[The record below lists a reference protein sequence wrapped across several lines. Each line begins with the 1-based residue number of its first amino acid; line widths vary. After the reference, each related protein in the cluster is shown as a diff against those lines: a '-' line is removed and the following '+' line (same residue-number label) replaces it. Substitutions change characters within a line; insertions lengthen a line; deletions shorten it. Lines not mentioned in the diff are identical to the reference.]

1 MENLRSGELYVFS
14 DNEFFNPPSYAVVSG
29 WACDGIS
36 LSVLMTES
44 PLPEPSMRID
54 WDCRLPHGLS
64 YSRLPTDA
72 ERDRFSAC
80 SKYAIVSRNWSSIV
94 SPITAI
100 VARYGL
106 REFFCV
112 LRLWGNRATVEIR
125 PDCRAGLPY
134 FCSIRNRYVLDRGM
148 VGRLPLKRM
157 SRRSVGKSADD
168 KRDRPCRFVSLPLQA
183 VRRGEGLAQ
192 MPRFDSGAIDRA
204 ALGNGIVFFLYRARF
219 RRADRL
225 VNLGCRIRGFRTV
238 CRTDV
243 SCFRQA
249 GLARFASVPNNN
261 FHWKFVLLENSRTF
275 VV

>member
-1 MENLRSGELYVFS
+1 
-14 DNEFFNPPSYAVVSG
+14 
-29 WACDGIS
+29 
-36 LSVLMTES
+36 
-44 PLPEPSMRID
+44 MRNAT
-54 WDCRLPHGLS
+54 G
-64 YSRLPTDA
+64 
-72 ERDRFSAC
+72 FSAC

-168 KRDRPCRFVSLPLQA
+168 KRDRPVPVRFIAVASSSPGGGGPCANAAIRFRGDRSGGFRQRHSL
-183 VRRGEGLAQ
+183 
-192 MPRFDSGAIDRA
+192 
-204 ALGNGIVFFLYRARF
+204 FLYRARF
-219 RRADRL
+219 RRTDRL

>member
-1 MENLRSGELYVFS
+1 
-14 DNEFFNPPSYAVVSG
+14 
-29 WACDGIS
+29 
-36 LSVLMTES
+36 
-44 PLPEPSMRID
+44 MRNAT
-54 WDCRLPHGLS
+54 G
-64 YSRLPTDA
+64 
-72 ERDRFSAC
+72 FSAC

-183 VRRGEGLAQ
+183 VRRGGGPCANAAI
-192 MPRFDSGAIDRA
+192 RFRGDRSGGFRQRHS
-204 ALGNGIVFFLYRARF
+204 LFLYRARF

-261 FHWKFVLLENSRTF
+261 FHWKFVLLENISYLCIVIKIRKDKIPYGP
-275 VV
+275 

>member
-1 MENLRSGELYVFS
+1 
-14 DNEFFNPPSYAVVSG
+14 
-29 WACDGIS
+29 
-36 LSVLMTES
+36 
-44 PLPEPSMRID
+44 MRNAT
-54 WDCRLPHGLS
+54 G
-64 YSRLPTDA
+64 
-72 ERDRFSAC
+72 FSAC

-148 VGRLPLKRM
+148 VGRLPLKQM
-157 SRRSVGKSADD
+157 SRRTTKGTG
-168 KRDRPCRFVSLPLQA
+168 PCRFVSLPLQA
-183 VRRGEGLAQ
+183 VRRGGGPCANAAI
-192 MPRFDSGAIDRA
+192 RFRGDRSGGFRQRHS
-204 ALGNGIVFFLYRARF
+204 LFLYRARF
-219 RRADRL
+219 RRTDRL

>member
-1 MENLRSGELYVFS
+1 
-14 DNEFFNPPSYAVVSG
+14 
-29 WACDGIS
+29 
-36 LSVLMTES
+36 
-44 PLPEPSMRID
+44 MRNAT
-54 WDCRLPHGLS
+54 G
-64 YSRLPTDA
+64 
-72 ERDRFSAC
+72 FSAC

-112 LRLWGNRATVEIR
+112 LRLWGSRATVEIR

-134 FCSIRNRYVLDRGM
+134 FCSIRNRYVSRPGHGRTVAVEANVAADGREIGGRQKGPAVPVRFIAVASGSPGGGPCANAAIRFRGDRSG
-148 VGRLPLKRM
+148 GFRQRH
-157 SRRSVGKSADD
+157 
-168 KRDRPCRFVSLPLQA
+168 SL
-183 VRRGEGLAQ
+183 
-192 MPRFDSGAIDRA
+192 
-204 ALGNGIVFFLYRARF
+204 FLYRARF

-243 SCFRQA
+243 SCFQQA

-261 FHWKFVLLENSRTF
+261 FHRKFVLLENCCIF
-275 VV
+275 AAE

>member
-1 MENLRSGELYVFS
+1 
-14 DNEFFNPPSYAVVSG
+14 
-29 WACDGIS
+29 
-36 LSVLMTES
+36 
-44 PLPEPSMRID
+44 MRNAT
-54 WDCRLPHGLS
+54 G
-64 YSRLPTDA
+64 
-72 ERDRFSAC
+72 FSAC
-80 SKYAIVSRNWSSIV
+80 SKYAMVSRNWSSIV

-134 FCSIRNRYVLDRGM
+134 FCSIRNRYV
-148 VGRLPLKRM
+148 
-157 SRRSVGKSADD
+157 SRPGSVGKSADD

-183 VRRGEGLAQ
+183 VRRGGGPCANAAI
-192 MPRFDSGAIDRA
+192 RFRGDRSGGFRQRHS
-204 ALGNGIVFFLYRARF
+204 LFLYRARF

-275 VV
+275 VVWFPMEIIVLGRELQA

>member
-1 MENLRSGELYVFS
+1 
-14 DNEFFNPPSYAVVSG
+14 
-29 WACDGIS
+29 
-36 LSVLMTES
+36 
-44 PLPEPSMRID
+44 MRNAT
-54 WDCRLPHGLS
+54 G
-64 YSRLPTDA
+64 
-72 ERDRFSAC
+72 FSAC
-80 SKYAIVSRNWSSIV
+80 SKYAMVSRNWSSIV

-183 VRRGEGLAQ
+183 VRRGGGPCANAAI
-192 MPRFDSGAIDRA
+192 RFRGDRSGGFRQRHS
-204 ALGNGIVFFLYRARF
+204 LFLYRARF

-249 GLARFASVPNNN
+249 GLARFVSVPNNN

-275 VV
+275 VM

>member
-1 MENLRSGELYVFS
+1 
-14 DNEFFNPPSYAVVSG
+14 
-29 WACDGIS
+29 
-36 LSVLMTES
+36 
-44 PLPEPSMRID
+44 MRNAT
-54 WDCRLPHGLS
+54 G
-64 YSRLPTDA
+64 
-72 ERDRFSAC
+72 FSAC
-80 SKYAIVSRNWSSIV
+80 SKYAIVSRNWSNIV

-134 FCSIRNRYVLDRGM
+134 FCSIRNRYVSRPGH
-148 VGRLPLKRM
+148 GRT
-157 SRRSVGKSADD
+157 VAVEANVAADD

-225 VNLGCRIRGFRTV
+225 VNLGCRIRGFRTI

-261 FHWKFVLLENSRTF
+261 FHWKFVLLENSRIF

>member
-1 MENLRSGELYVFS
+1 
-14 DNEFFNPPSYAVVSG
+14 
-29 WACDGIS
+29 
-36 LSVLMTES
+36 
-44 PLPEPSMRID
+44 MRNAT
-54 WDCRLPHGLS
+54 G
-64 YSRLPTDA
+64 
-72 ERDRFSAC
+72 FSAC

-125 PDCRAGLPY
+125 PGLPRRTSLFLQHPKSLCSRPGHGRTVAVEANVAAVGREIGGRQKGPARAGSFHCRCKQFAGGGGP
-134 FCSIRNRYVLDRGM
+134 CANAAIRFRGDRSG
-148 VGRLPLKRM
+148 GFRQRH
-157 SRRSVGKSADD
+157 
-168 KRDRPCRFVSLPLQA
+168 SL
-183 VRRGEGLAQ
+183 
-192 MPRFDSGAIDRA
+192 
-204 ALGNGIVFFLYRARF
+204 FLYRARF
-219 RRADRL
+219 RRTDRL